1 MPASQSTVGMPALRS
16 TSIPRFGSF
25 SVLRDRQ
32 KATKSDCPG
41 LYYVTY
47 PGIAFRCSASQQ
59 IIRITRAPKR
69 QGENGLNFWLHAE
82 WMDWRPG
89 GESYF
94 PGYVSDAQF
103 EEISEAVFNQMVAD
117 QAFELIAPLKQ
128 PLHESTGFV
137 GALLMYSMKTEFI
150 VSLFA
155 EYEDEYIHF
164 YWDTTS

>member
-1 MPASQSTVGMPALRS
+1 MFDRS
-16 TSIPRFGSF
+16 DFDQLSSEQLTFWTAHNR
-25 SVLRDRQ
+25 
-32 KATKSDCPG
+32 CPG
-41 LYYVTY
+41 LYYVVY
-47 PGIAFRCSASQQ
+47 PRIAFRSEESQQ
-59 IIRITRAPKR
+59 CIRVTRARKR
-69 QGENGLNFWLHAE
+69 QGENGLNFWLFAE
-82 WMDWRPG
+82 WMDWPPG
-89 GESYF
+89 GESCF

-117 QAFELIAPLKQ
+117 QAIGLIAPLQQ

-137 GALLMYSMKTEFI
+137 GAILMYSMKTEFI